1 MNETKL
7 KKILNQ
13 RFKIPDPVIN
23 ELKKEALHSGLKLEE
38 VALRRGLIANQEALY
53 ESYANELNIPYIDL
67 DHYTPDPQAIAALPA
82 ELTRKFKVVPPL
94 LQLNSNL
101 IVATATPEDISLL
114 DELNRRLHLEITP
127 ALSSPEAI
135 EAALDRY
142 YPQETSRAQIDTA
155 LIDLEAEEAL
165 NVFRPDQETVSLE
178 ELANQAPVVR
188 FVNTLL
194 EQSLAERASDIH
206 IEPEEDTLI
215 IRVRI
220 DGLLQERGRF
230 SLNLHPLVTS
240 RIKLLAG
247 MDISEK
253 RKPQDGQMEF
263 KNNSRRVD
271 IRVSSFP
278 TIYGENLVLRLL
290 DKSSGPLKLT
300 DIGMDE
306 TLIPKFQQLIHQPH
320 GIILVTGPTG
330 SGKSTTLYAI
340 LNELNTPEKNIITL
354 EDPVEYR
361 LPGIRQCQINVRAG
375 VTFASGLRAI
385 LRQDPDIIMVGEIRD
400 FETAEIAFQAALTGH
415 LVLATLHT
423 DDAPSGLTRMID
435 MKVEPF
441 LIASSVIAILAQ
453 RLVRKVCDRCAENY
467 TPQPE
472 LLKRLNLA
480 PGTTFRRG
488 KGCPACGNKGYRG
501 RLGIFEL
508 LPVQPEIRALIME
521 NRSSEEI
528 ATVVIRNGMKTLR
541 QDGIAKALAGL
552 TTPAEVLRVT
562 QDT

>member
-82 ELTRKFKVVPPL
+82 ELARKFKVVPPL

-400 FETAEIAFQAALTGH
+400 FETA
-415 LVLATLHT
+415 
-423 DDAPSGLTRMID
+423 
-435 MKVEPF
+435 
-441 LIASSVIAILAQ
+441 
-453 RLVRKVCDRCAENY
+453 
-467 TPQPE
+467 
-472 LLKRLNLA
+472 
-480 PGTTFRRG
+480 
-488 KGCPACGNKGYRG
+488 
-501 RLGIFEL
+501 
-508 LPVQPEIRALIME
+508 
-521 NRSSEEI
+521 
-528 ATVVIRNGMKTLR
+528 
-541 QDGIAKALAGL
+541 
-552 TTPAEVLRVT
+552 
-562 QDT
+562 